1 MEEKERRQPP
11 LVVVVVE
18 VVVVVVVGG
27 RGTLLEKGDE
37 EGGGLVGCSVKEGKV
52 GRLVSVSRMRASAL
66 HLATLHGHRKR

>member
-11 LVVVVVE
+11 LVVVVV
-18 VVVVVVVGG
+18 VVVVVVGG
-27 RGTLLEKGDE
+27 RGTLLGKGDE